1 MSLFATLSFDDEDP
15 DLHVHM
21 TRRAHDLEDHNP
33 RELVR
38 VLVTMERALSAQA
51 ARVGRVR
58 ATIETRLQDEA
69 DDRAARGPR

>member
-1 MSLFATLSFDDEDP
+1 MALFATMSYDDEDP

-38 VLVTMERALSAQA
+38 VLVTMEQALASQVV
-51 ARVGRVR
+51 RVGRVR
-58 ATIETRLQDEA
+58 ATIEQRLQDQD
-69 DDRAARGPR
+69 DDRRAAQ